1 MKALILIGGL
11 GTRLRPF
18 TCDVPKPLL
27 PVVNVP
33 FIHYQLG
40 MLKRHGVREV
50 VLATAYQPAKFRRA
64 LGDGRK
70 LGLKISYVHE
80 KKPLGTGG
88 AVRNAAGL
96 LSGTT
101 VVLNGDVLQDLDLTA
116 LRRLHVKSRAEV
128 TITLSPVKDPTH
140 FGLVEVEN
148 TGKVRRFLEKP
159 SPDEITCNTINAGA
173 YLFEPTAIASI
184 PPGRPYSLERGLFPR
199 LLEAKRRLYAYV
211 SKGYWIDF
219 GTIENYLQIHTDILD
234 GTAPFAPT
242 GLSRRGALRLGKGAR
257 AAATV
262 LHEGAGTVVVGR
274 GTRIGPHAKFVG
286 PVSLGEGCRIG
297 KDAVLDHCV
306 VLDGA
311 RIGGGAR
318 LTRCIVGRDCRVGK
332 EAVLG
337 PGTALGDRTIIREY
351 SQL

>member
-18 TCDVPKPLL
+18 TCGVPKPLL
-27 PVVNVP
+27 PVVNIP

-50 VLATAYQPAKFRRA
+50 VLATAYQPGQFRRA
-64 LGDGRK
+64 LGSGRK
-70 LGLKISYVHE
+70 LGMKLSYVHE
-80 KKPLGTGG
+80 RKPLGTGG
-88 AVRNAAGL
+88 AVRNAARRLG
-96 LSGTT
+96 GTT

-116 LRRLHVKSRAEV
+116 LRRRHVKSRAEV
-128 TITLSPVKDPTH
+128 TITLSPVKDPTR
-140 FGLVEVEN
+140 FGLVETER

-159 SPDEITCNTINAGA
+159 SPDEITCDTINAGA

-184 PPGRPYSLERGLFPR
+184 PPGRPYSLERELFPR
-199 LLEAKRRLYAYV
+199 LLEQKRRFYAYV

-234 GTAPFAPT
+234 GTAPFAPK

-257 AAATV
+257 AAAAV
-262 LHEGAGTVVVGR
+262 HHEGPGTVVVGR
-274 GTRIGPHAKFVG
+274 GARVGAGARFIGPVC
-286 PVSLGEGCRIG
+286 LGDGVIVG
-297 KDAVLDHCV
+297 KDAVLDRCV
-306 VLDGA
+306 VLDGTK
-311 RIGGGAR
+311 IGAGAR
-318 LTRCIVGRDCRVGK
+318 LERCVIGRNCRIEEQTVI
-332 EAVLG
+332 G
-337 PGTALGDRTIIREY
+337 PGTALGDRSIVREY